1 MLEGTELYD
10 AYAPLIGS
18 AEAAA
23 FNDFQQEEPKKKSL
37 QQVVNPTYNSN
48 IIYDELNNIQKA
60 TNKHYGYG
68 QQQQQTSKP
77 IPRAQ
82 PVQQPTVVQQ
92 PQVQQQPQMD
102 ISLFNKQ
109 FEKQI
114 EQEQKIAMLMNEVKK
129 QKTAPQQ
136 SYQSSYV
143 SDESYWDKMTN
154 KKKDVGKYVQSSL
167 IILFAISLHYLIDFL
182 LKAYLEHNNVSF
194 NREIIIRVLYPIGI
208 VFIAW
213 NIIAFN
219 K

>member
-23 FNDFQQEEPKKKSL
+23 FNDFQQEEPKKKSP

-48 IIYDELNNIQKA
+48 VIYDELNNIQKA

-68 QQQQQTSKP
+68 PQQQAP
-77 IPRAQ
+77 N
-82 PVQQPTVVQQ
+82 PVQRAPVVVQQ
-92 PQVQQQPQMD
+92 APLQQQPKMD
-102 ISLFNKQ
+102 VSLFNKQ

-114 EQEQKIAMLMNEVKK
+114 EQEQKIALLMNEVKK
-129 QKTAPQQ
+129 KAVPQQ
-136 SYQSSYV
+136 SYQPYV
-143 SDESYWDKMTN
+143 SEESYWDKMTN
-154 KKKDVGKYVQSSL
+154 KKKDIGKYIQSSL
-167 IILFAISLHYLIDFL
+167 IILFAISLHYMIDFL

-194 NREIIIRVLYPIGI
+194 KREIIIRVLYPIGI